1 MFARGRS
8 QNAPTDRKNL
18 LRSKQIISP
27 DRFQRLSGIFYLCF
41 IIRVKIKVSTI
52 IKRTKN
58 DPYTIL
64 PFSICSAVGKDSKEP
79 KTSRKI
85 SSTMTIAT
93 TIEKIIQKAFFHVLF
108 SFHRASFAF
117 VLQRL
122 RAKPIPLK
130 LYELFNRLPPG
141 GSCHRR

>member
-1 MFARGRS
+1 MTLASPSRFARGRS

-85 SSTMTIAT
+85 SSTMMTAT
-93 TIEKIIQKAFFHVLF
+93 TIERMIQNAFAFFIYYSPF
-108 SFHRASFAF
+108 IASFAF
-117 VLQRL
+117 VLQRH
-122 RAKPIPLK
+122 RARPIPL
-130 LYELFNRLPPG
+130 RL
-141 GSCHRR
+141 STS